1 MTRENEKL
9 RLYFCTNNVEARHQ
23 LLLCKIENEI
33 VSGSFG
39 LSYLLFIFDTPY
51 SDQSYDNMKKAIF
64 LGYFF
69 LTNLFHET

>member
-9 RLYFCTNNVEARHQ
+9 RLYFRTNNVEARHQ

-39 LSYLLFIFDTPY
+39 LSYLLFILTLPILTRAMITWKR
-51 SDQSYDNMKKAIF
+51 Q
-64 LGYFF
+64 YFWVISF
-69 LTNLFHET
+69 WQTCFM